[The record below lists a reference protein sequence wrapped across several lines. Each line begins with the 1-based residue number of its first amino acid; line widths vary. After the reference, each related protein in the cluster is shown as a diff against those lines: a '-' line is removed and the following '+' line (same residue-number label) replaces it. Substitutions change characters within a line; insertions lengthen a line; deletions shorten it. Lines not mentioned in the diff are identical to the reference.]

1 MVLETRRLLLREMKP
16 DDFQSLFLVLSDP
29 ETMCHYPYT
38 FDGQHVKDWIERNIN
53 RYQKDGFG
61 LWAVCLK
68 ETSEMI
74 GDCGLTL
81 QNINGT
87 ILPEIGYHIR
97 RDCQRMGYAGEAA
110 KAVRN
115 WAFRNTDYPALYSYC
130 KYTYVPSIKTAES
143 FGMRFKCE
151 YPDEA
156 NGRTYVSVISREEW
170 RNEIKKDQLKE
181 KQRQEK

>member
-1 MVLETRRLLLREMKP
+1 
-16 DDFQSLFLVLSDP
+16 
-29 ETMCHYPYT
+29 
-38 FDGQHVKDWIERNIN
+38 
-53 RYQKDGFG
+53 
-61 LWAVCLK
+61 
-68 ETSEMI
+68 MI

-87 ILPEIGYHIR
+87 ILPEIGCHIR

-115 WAFRNTDYPALYSYC
+115 WAFRNTDYPALYSYS
-130 KYTYVPSIKTAES
+130 KYTSVPSIKTAES
-143 FGMRFKCE
+143 IGMRFKCE